1 MLPILKFIL
10 FVCLL
15 NATLACN
22 EDGSC
27 GRGITVT
34 TVINSDVFT
43 CNGAATTGGGQT
55 GTDAGNGETAGNGIN
70 VTSDILGELKLHLT
84 PHESVFLAEV
94 KCLVFFGF

>member
-1 MLPILKFIL
+1 MLFIRLSKMLPILKFIL

-43 CNGAATTGGGQT
+43 CNGAATTGDNT
-55 GTDAGNGETAGNGIN
+55 GNDTDAGNGETAGNGIN
-70 VTSDILGELKLHLT
+70 VTSDILGELLKAIGTGKLL
-84 PHESVFLAEV
+84 L
-94 KCLVFFGF
+94 